1 MLCNANNLNMGRI
14 MFHKNL
20 IPNVD
25 PEGLNELTF
34 LSLKDGKELE
44 YLIDT
49 TDQGH
54 VSTGAFF
61 NLVELVIEKM
71 NGLKMLCNGP
81 FPKGFLQ
88 KLEKLETRNCMEL
101 ISLSPASQNLNE
113 VRVIGCVELQEVF
126 QTDELL
132 HDLEENQAPLLSNLT
147 SLELKSLP
155 ELKWIWKGPSNYVCL
170 QSLKVAEIS
179 HCHRLKYLFSPS
191 LSQSLVLLEQLKIE
205 YCDGLEHITTE
216 LEIDDNIE
224 SDGSYLHPPLLPK
237 LTSLQIHFCPRLKYV
252 FQIPSAHILP
262 QLKSVSISNSLQL
275 EHVFNVV
282 KVNNG
287 VDRAFA
293 LPRYKI
299 CNFKI

>member
-1 MLCNANNLNMGRI
+1 M
-14 MFHKNL
+14 
-20 IPNVD
+20 
-25 PEGLNELTF
+25 
-34 LSLKDGKELE
+34 
-44 YLIDT
+44 
-49 TDQGH
+49 
-54 VSTGAFF
+54 
-61 NLVELVIEKM
+61 
-71 NGLKMLCNGP
+71 
-81 FPKGFLQ
+81 
-88 KLEKLETRNCMEL
+88 
-101 ISLSPASQNLNE
+101 
-113 VRVIGCVELQEVF
+113 
-126 QTDELL
+126 
-132 HDLEENQAPLLSNLT
+132 EENEAPLLPNLT

-179 HCHRLKYLFSPS
+179 HCNRLKYLFSPS

-205 YCDGLEHITTE
+205 YYDGLEHITTE